1 DGPIE
6 KRPARRRR
14 APDQAARLGR
24 TVELKRRVV
33 LTPDPAGDGRDSI
46 HLRSRRPTTMSLG
59 AIFVFLIV
67 SALQLVDRYLDL
79 ARKRGSQSEEQIK
92 LRDEIK
98 QLLKEANQLSTPS
111 TFAQAAKLK
120 RLAAAKEKELA
131 KIQEQNTKETQ
142 SLYDKYRKFLL
153 VAKVLIYGVLV
164 LWFWSTPVTTVPR
177 HLLQPFGKMF
187 SWRGVDSATG
197 HIVVGILPWM
207 FLTSRVSK
215 LLCEKFSFV
224 LLRP

>member
-1 DGPIE
+1 
-6 KRPARRRR
+6 
-14 APDQAARLGR
+14 
-24 TVELKRRVV
+24 
-33 LTPDPAGDGRDSI
+33 
-46 HLRSRRPTTMSLG
+46 MSLG

-131 KIQEQNTKETQ
+131 KVQERNTKETQ
-142 SLYDKYRKFLL
+142 SLYDKYRKILL

-197 HIVVGILPWM
+197 RIVVGILPWM

>member
-1 DGPIE
+1 
-6 KRPARRRR
+6 
-14 APDQAARLGR
+14 
-24 TVELKRRVV
+24 
-33 LTPDPAGDGRDSI
+33 
-46 HLRSRRPTTMSLG
+46 MSLG

>member
-1 DGPIE
+1 
-6 KRPARRRR
+6 
-14 APDQAARLGR
+14 
-24 TVELKRRVV
+24 
-33 LTPDPAGDGRDSI
+33 
-46 HLRSRRPTTMSLG
+46 MSLG

-67 SALQLVDRYLDL
+67 SALQLIDRYLDL

-120 RLAAAKEKELA
+120 RLAATKEKELA
-131 KIQEQNTKETQ
+131 KIQEQNTKEMQ
-142 SLYDKYRKFLL
+142 SLYDKYRKFML
-153 VAKVLIYGVLV
+153 VAKVLIYGVLI

>member
-1 DGPIE
+1 
-6 KRPARRRR
+6 
-14 APDQAARLGR
+14 
-24 TVELKRRVV
+24 
-33 LTPDPAGDGRDSI
+33 
-46 HLRSRRPTTMSLG
+46 MSLG

-67 SALQLVDRYLDL
+67 STLQLVDRYLDL

-131 KIQEQNTKETQ
+131 KIQEQNTKEMQ
-142 SLYDKYRKFLL
+142 SLYDKYRKFML
-153 VAKVLIYGVLV
+153 VAKVLIYGVLI

>member
-1 DGPIE
+1 
-6 KRPARRRR
+6 
-14 APDQAARLGR
+14 
-24 TVELKRRVV
+24 
-33 LTPDPAGDGRDSI
+33 
-46 HLRSRRPTTMSLG
+46 MSL
-59 AIFVFLIV
+59 AALFVFLIV
-67 SALQLVDRYLDL
+67 SALQLADRYLDL

-92 LRDEIK
+92 LRLEIK
-98 QLLKEANQLSTPS
+98 QLLQEANQLSTPS

-142 SLYDKYRKFLL
+142 SLYDKYRKILL
-153 VAKVLIYGVLV
+153 VAKVLIHALLV

-187 SWRGVDSATG
+187 SWKGVDSATG

-215 LLCEKFSFV
+215 LLCEKIGFV